1 MVVVSREMVD
11 GWAKYKIVVESVF
24 KRGTENLQRGETS
37 LWISPQGV
45 ICKCPKLRVGRRYLL
60 LGESIT
66 QPIPFCLN
74 CLSSNGVSVLFC
86 PRKEQGGGKKRQNDS

>member
-24 KRGTENLQRGETS
+24 KRGTENMQRGETS

-60 LGESIT
+60 LGEFIT
-66 QPIPFCLN
+66 HPIQFPIVFCLMWCPFCFVREN
-74 CLSSNGVSVLFC
+74 T
-86 PRKEQGGGKKRQNDS
+86 PRREEE